1 MDVSWPPFRM
11 MSRLEKIRF
20 STFAV
25 GVRNRFSLDE
35 FVIVVMWDTCFHS
48 PHVVGTLVA
57 DDGRVDATHEC
68 RHCGGVDMF
77 SRSVVLCGP
86 LTFSVHCT

>member
-25 GVRNRFSLDE
+25 GVRNRFSFESLMWENDLTDE
-35 FVIVVMWDTCFHS
+35 GAASSSSLW
-48 PHVVGTLVA
+48 
-57 DDGRVDATHEC
+57 RC
-68 RHCGGVDMF
+68 RH
-77 SRSVVLCGP
+77 SAVLCGP
-86 LTFSVHCT
+86 LTFSVHAHGE

>member
-25 GVRNRFSLDE
+25 GVRNRFSLE
-35 FVIVVMWDTCFHS
+35 NLMWDNI
-48 PHVVGTLVA
+48 VA
-57 DDGRVDATHEC
+57 DDGSSLWYAKVSTFRL
-68 RHCGGVDMF
+68 GVD
-77 SRSVVLCGP
+77 GP
-86 LTFSVHCT
+86 LFHMFVAACIDRMSPATFM